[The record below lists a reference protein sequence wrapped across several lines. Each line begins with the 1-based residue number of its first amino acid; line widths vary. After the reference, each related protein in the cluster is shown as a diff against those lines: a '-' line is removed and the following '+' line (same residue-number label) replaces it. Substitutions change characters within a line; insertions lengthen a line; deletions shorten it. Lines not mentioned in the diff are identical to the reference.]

1 MGAFTI
7 IHICGDCKGGT
18 EKYVRDLG
26 HLFPQYTHRVIHNLP
41 FEVPNV
47 HDIALLH
54 IHSVF
59 FQSNIG
65 WEIME
70 IIALFKKYNI
80 QVYLTIHDYQWL
92 FEQNA
97 GISTIEDREKCV
109 DLCNRE
115 KTQCLMNEVDRI
127 FMPTQRVFD
136 NYKYFMGILNT
147 DKIYIV
153 PHCDI
158 PIRIQQLY
166 IPESCDKI
174 IHIAYI
180 GTFNT
185 YKGARLF
192 LNLIYNLRN
201 YFDYT
206 IHYHIFGKYSPSES
220 DNDLREYVHFHGA
233 YNDSTLVED
242 LYANNIHIITSLSI
256 LEETYCYA
264 LSLLINSGLP
274 IVYLN
279 RGSLRTRLDSEYPR
293 MFPFE
298 DVEHIQTTVR
308 RAIDYVIAP
317 ENQGRCD
324 LIKMSNE
331 VILNEEYKQLY
342 I

>member
-1 MGAFTI
+1 MTTI

-18 EKYVRDLG
+18 EKYIRDLSQ
-26 HLFPQYTHRVIHNLP
+26 LFSQYTHIVIHNIP
-41 FEVPNV
+41 FEIKDNV
-47 HDIALLH
+47 SLLH

-59 FQSNIG
+59 FASNIH
-65 WEIME
+65 WEILN
-70 IIALFKKYNI
+70 IIALFKKHHI
-80 QVYLTIHDYQWL
+80 PIYLTIHDYQWL
-92 FEQNA
+92 FEQDA
-97 GISTIEDREKCV
+97 GLSTIDDRENCL
-109 DLCNRE
+109 DICNRE
-115 KTQCLMNEVDRI
+115 KAICLMNEVDRI
-127 FMPTQRVFD
+127 LIPTQRVFD
-136 NYKYFMGILNT
+136 NYKYFMGELNT
-147 DKIYIV
+147 AKLYII

-166 IPESCDKI
+166 IPKSSNKI
-174 IHIAYI
+174 INIAYI
-180 GTFNT
+180 GTFNE

-192 LNLIYNLRN
+192 LKLIYNLRT

-206 IHYHIFGKYSPSES
+206 IHYHIFGKYLPSDY

-233 YNDSTLVED
+233 YTDSTLIED

-279 RGSLRTRLDSEYPR
+279 RGSLRTRLSSEYPR